1 MGRPW
6 SPVALSG
13 GANLTLDVI
22 VEHAVLVPVFVEQ
35 AEGIGIGKIFK
46 LDEAIYSKPVG
57 REREEL
63 MIASLCPVPG
73 RSQPALGS
81 REAQDRRY
89 WGWHGSCAGVVAT
102 SLAPGLLGSAYP
114 IMMRMGKGES
124 GNTGPGGP
132 LSPYPCI

>member
-13 GANLTLDVI
+13 GTNLTLDVI

-46 LDEAIYSKPVG
+46 LDEAIYSKPVV

-63 MIASLCPVPG
+63 MIASLWPVPG

-81 REAQDRRY
+81 RGHRTGGTGGGTA
-89 WGWHGSCAGVVAT
+89 HA
-102 SLAPGLLGSAYP
+102 LGLL
-114 IMMRMGKGES
+114 
-124 GNTGPGGP
+124 P
-132 LSPYPCI
+132 LGWLLDSWALLTPL